1 MCNCASYSH
10 VNRCQVFNYNSC
22 LFPMSLMGAAS
33 LTRELP
39 HQPATHP
46 PFQLSN
52 NFAHFALW
60 ILLAYWSKV
69 SRGFCTSNS
78 VFQGKLLTDLWATHP
93 TFQMHQY
100 CTVCTLNIAHSKD
113 LDYLLLYS
121 KCSVTWQTFGCNS
134 SRLSAAPTLHILLIA
149 HIPYILLAS
158 WRFPN
163 GFRLSA
169 LAEIS
174 LQFRFCMANV
184 WHEYHCSQ
192 FGISR
197 GY

>member
-1 MCNCASYSH
+1 
-10 VNRCQVFNYNSC
+10 
-22 LFPMSLMGAAS
+22 MSLMGAAS

-149 HIPYILLAS
+149 HIPYILLYLEGSPMDLDYLLSQRYLCNSGFAWQMFGMNLIAAS
-158 WRFPN
+158 
-163 GFRLSA
+163 
-169 LAEIS
+169 LA
-174 LQFRFCMANV
+174 
-184 WHEYHCSQ
+184 SQ
-192 FGISR
+192 GVI
-197 GY
+197 G

>member
-1 MCNCASYSH
+1 MCNFASYSH
-10 VNRCQVFNYNSC
+10 VNRCQVFNYTSC

-78 VFQGKLLTDLWATHP
+78 VFQGKFLTDLWATHP
-93 TFQMHQY
+93 T
-100 CTVCTLNIAHSKD
+100 LNIAHSKV
-113 LDYLLLYS
+113 LNYLLLHS
-121 KCSVTWQTFGCNS
+121 KCSVTWQTFGYNS

-149 HIPYILLAS
+149 HIPYILLYLEGSPTDLDYLLSQRYLCNSGFAWQLFAINLIAAS
-158 WRFPN
+158 
-163 GFRLSA
+163 
-169 LAEIS
+169 LA
-174 LQFRFCMANV
+174 
-184 WHEYHCSQ
+184 SQ
-192 FGISR
+192 GII
-197 GY
+197 G